1 MMITAATPKK
11 PKEPPTQTELE
22 KLWELMTQYIESFN
36 QSDES
41 ALAEAKRLVSYR

>member
-22 KLWELMTQYIESFN
+22 KLWELMTKHVESHGRSEN
-36 QSDES
+36 D
-41 ALAEAKRLVSYR
+41 LAEALRLVSYR